1 MKLNYK
7 ILLFVLLLAAKT
19 FAQNRVGNG
28 GDVVTCKDKLP
39 QVLDLYESASEII
52 AATET
57 DYQKIVSERLDLLA
71 EAHKKTADQ
80 YRIKF
85 SGILND
91 SDFKANA
98 KLTDINDSE
107 HLVLPKDCQLK
118 QAAIRKNAIAKNEK
132 LFLFDNDNWR
142 EMDSLN
148 KAALIMHEVIYDHFY
163 KLGERN
169 SIKARKIN
177 ALLFSKNFSKK
188 QFWELVQDLK
198 IPIYP

>member
-7 ILLFVLLLAAKT
+7 TLLFVVFLAAKT

-28 GDVVTCKDKLP
+28 GDVVTCKDKSP
-39 QVLDLYESASEII
+39 QVLDLYESSAEIMTT
-52 AATET
+52 TET

-80 YRIKF
+80 YRTKF
-85 SGILND
+85 SGFLND

-98 KLTDINDSE
+98 KLTDIKDSE
-107 HLVLPKDCQLK
+107 HLVLPKDCRLK

-132 LFLFDNDNWR
+132 LFLFDDDNWQ

-148 KAALIMHEVIYDHFY
+148 KAALIMHEIIYDHFY

-169 SIKARKIN
+169 SIKARKVN
-177 ALLFSKNFSKK
+177 ALLFSKNFNKK
-188 QFWELVQDLK
+188 QFWELIQDLK

>member
-7 ILLFVLLLAAKT
+7 ALLFVLLFAVKSY
-19 FAQNRVGNG
+19 AQNRVGNG
-28 GDVVTCKDKLP
+28 GDVVTCKDKSP
-39 QVLDLYESASEII
+39 QVLDLYESSAEII
-52 AATET
+52 TPAET

-71 EAHKKTADQ
+71 EAQGKLADQ

-85 SGILND
+85 SGFLND
-91 SDFKANA
+91 SEFKATA
-98 KLTDINDSE
+98 KLTDIKDSE
-107 HLVLPKDCQLK
+107 HLVLPKGCRLK
-118 QAAIRKNAIAKNEK
+118 QAAIRKNATAKNEK
-132 LFLFDNDNWR
+132 LFLFDNDNWQ

-148 KAALIMHEVIYDHFY
+148 KAALIMHEIIYDHFY

-169 SIKARKIN
+169 SIKARKVN

-188 QFWELVQDLK
+188 QFWELIQDLK